1 MKYKLLIPAVA
12 ICMGTSLS
20 LTPVRGDDDTTTS
33 RDTLKRQRTVATDTN
48 TLNANQVLHARVL
61 DQSGQK
67 VGDVEDLVLDS
78 ATGRIQ
84 FAVLKLS
91 SDLATDQGKYAPV
104 PFTLLKPSATG
115 SHDLFG
121 HRDLILQADRNTLV
135 SASRFNA
142 KNWPPKDRVMWGP
155 DVYAHYGVPWEPGI
169 ERGGTGAVI
178 DSSSGTGNDVI
189 IRRDTY
195 PETYR
200 YDYRTDRYTTDKPID
215 NGTGPDGK
223 DTFHFT
229 PRPWPYHT
237 LEGSH

>member
-1 MKYKLLIPAVA
+1 
-12 ICMGTSLS
+12 MGAALS
-20 LTPVRGDDDTTTS
+20 ITPVRADDSTTI
-33 RDTLKRQRTVATDTN
+33 RRTAVLDTN

-67 VGDVEDLVLDS
+67 VGDVEDLVLDPMTS
-78 ATGRIQ
+78 RIQ

-91 SDLATDQGKYAPV
+91 GDLATDQGKYAPV
-104 PFTLLKPSATG
+104 PFTLLKPATTG

-142 KNWPPKDRVMWGP
+142 KNWPAKDRVVWGQ
-155 DVYAHYGVPWEPGI
+155 DVYAHYGVPWEQSGI
-169 ERGGTGAVI
+169 ERGGAGTSFE
-178 DSSSGTGNDVI
+178 SSSATGNDVI
-189 IRRDTY
+189 IRQETY
-195 PETYR
+195 PRTYR
-200 YDYRTDRYTTDKPID
+200 SDYRTERYTTDKPID
-215 NGTGPDGK
+215 NGTGPDGR

-237 LEGSH
+237 TEGAH